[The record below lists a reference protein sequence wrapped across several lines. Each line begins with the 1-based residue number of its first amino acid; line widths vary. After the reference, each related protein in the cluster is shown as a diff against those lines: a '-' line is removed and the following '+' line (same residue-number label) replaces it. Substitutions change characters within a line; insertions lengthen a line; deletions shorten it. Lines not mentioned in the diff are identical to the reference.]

1 MTVATIL
8 DRKGR
13 DVFTLAPQTPISQI
27 VDLLC
32 EKKIGVV
39 LLAEHDKLAGIL
51 SERDIVRALAKEGQ
65 DVLSQPASAHMT
77 ANVIC
82 CAENETV
89 VSVMERMTAGR
100 YRHMPVLDGGKL
112 IGLIS
117 IGDVVK
123 HRIEQTEKE
132 AADMRA
138 YIAAG

>member
-39 LLAEHDKLAGIL
+39 MLAEEGKLCGIL
-51 SERDIVRALAKEGQ
+51 SERDIVRALAKEGR
-65 DVLSQPASAHMT
+65 DVLNQPASAHMT
-77 ANVIC
+77 ADVIC

-100 YRHMPVLDGGKL
+100 FRHMPVLEGDKL

>member
-13 DVFTLAPQTPISQI
+13 DVFTLAPDTPIAEI

-39 LLAEHDKLAGIL
+39 LLAQDGKLSGIL
-51 SERDIVRALAKEGQ
+51 SERDIVGALASGGQ
-65 DVLSQPASAHMT
+65 DVLKQPASAYMT
-77 ANVIC
+77 CDVIC

-89 VSVMERMTAGR
+89 VSVMQRMTAGHF
-100 YRHMPVLDGGKL
+100 RHMPVLDNGAL

>member
-13 DVFTLAPQTPISQI
+13 DVFTLAPQTPISEI

-39 LLAEHDKLAGIL
+39 LLAEEGKLTGIL
-51 SERDIVRALAKEGQ
+51 SERDIVRALAKEGR
-65 DVLSQPASAHMT
+65 DVLSQTASAHMT
-77 ANVIC
+77 ADVIC

-100 YRHMPVLDGGKL
+100 FRHMPVLDGDNL